1 MARSDATDRI
11 GSKLVVVDGADL
23 CYLNGTNFGCEPPGV
38 DARQARP
45 TKVPVDS
52 GWPIL
57 VPAF

>member
-1 MARSDATDRI
+1 MARSNAADRTGI
-11 GSKLVVVDGADL
+11 KLVVVDGADL
-23 CYLNGTNFGCEPPGV
+23 CYLISTNFGCEPPGV

-45 TKVPVDS
+45 TKVPVDA

>member
-11 GSKLVVVDGADL
+11 GIKLVVVDEADL

-45 TKVPVDS
+45 TKVPVDA